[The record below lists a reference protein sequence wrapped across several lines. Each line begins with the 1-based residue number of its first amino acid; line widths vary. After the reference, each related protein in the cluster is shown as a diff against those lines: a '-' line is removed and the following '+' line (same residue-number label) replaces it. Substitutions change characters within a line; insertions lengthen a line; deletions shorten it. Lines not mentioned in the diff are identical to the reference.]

1 MTFRWE
7 MNVTVFFKN
16 YSNNVLLLHKD
27 LFFSLPF
34 VIHCSLIHN
43 MAANSCAV
51 ISPHKSV

>member
-27 LFFSLPF
+27 LFFFLPF
-34 VIHCSLIHN
+34 VIHCRLIHN